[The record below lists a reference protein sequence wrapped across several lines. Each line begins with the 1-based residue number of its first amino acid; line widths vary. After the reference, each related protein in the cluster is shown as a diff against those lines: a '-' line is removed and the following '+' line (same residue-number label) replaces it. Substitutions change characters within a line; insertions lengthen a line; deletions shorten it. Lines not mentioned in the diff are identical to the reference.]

1 LNLDYRSP
9 GNRACGTVSEHEL
22 DFYFQKWRFT
32 EDTGSFGTKE
42 ISFHLASEL
51 LLHVCKMLPHLILVV
66 LKGYLHNLRGSQ
78 ELMQRKAKASF
89 TGPWGLE
96 AISTQFARERT
107 HFKER
112 CPPECGQ
119 YQVENPHAFRI
130 RSSV

>member
-1 LNLDYRSP
+1 MNLDYRSP
-9 GNRACGTVSEHEL
+9 SNRACGTVSEHEL

-32 EDTGSFGTKE
+32 LDTGSFGTTE

-51 LLHVCKMLPHLILVV
+51 LLHVCKMLLLLVLVV
-66 LKGYLHNLRGSQ
+66 LKGYLRNLRGSR
-78 ELMQRKAKASF
+78 EPMQRKAKASF
-89 TGPWGLE
+89 TGLWGLE
-96 AISTQFARERT
+96 GISTQFAREGT

-119 YQVENPHAFRI
+119 YQVENPDTLRI